1 MIYDKKGEEHQ
12 FDKAVELLSLKI
24 LDNMKRRMEEGVD
37 QQHYLLALRAV
48 QSDFYNEEQERLV
61 EDLIIEVNAEM
72 ELIKLP
78 SRFKDRIKTI
88 THFYKKKIADQIL
101 NATLEHLV
109 SGEGLYL
116 NGEKVGMSG
125 VRGVA
130 RKRSAIPLTPEV
142 VERLK
147 KMQDMSL
154 KEIAEDTNYYELLEN
169 QVMAFNFEKK
179 SVEMVKSESD
189 AKLHELIL
197 NPNNKEI
204 PDNLEM
210 MSPQELAANGIQFFK
225 GKDLIMGVD
234 GQVSRITSD
243 EKSFEKVVS
252 VLEELYDAKNK
263 KNPNENSGPTE
274 KNEVQASLTRK
285 TKK

>member
-210 MSPQELAANGIQFFK
+210 MNPQELAANGIQFFK

-274 KNEVQASLTRK
+274 KNEVQGSLTRK